1 MYWLIPKL
9 LSSFLL
15 LPFNLL
21 ILFGIGIVLLSRRP
35 RLGRNLI
42 IIAWLALWVLSTPV
56 ISATLLQSLENTPP
70 LQLDRLPT
78 DVDAIVVLSGGTYC
92 NASEYGKD
100 TVGPYTLERLRYAAE
115 LYRRT
120 GKPILVTGGKLS
132 NPIPEAIVMKETLE
146 HDFYVPVS
154 WLEERSHDTMEN
166 ARFSAVLVRDQGVR
180 RIFLVTHASHIPRA
194 QAAFQK
200 AGFEVIPAP
209 TKFTTRCRLT
219 PLGFLPNSSALTVS
233 TNALYEWIGLV
244 WYQLR

>member
-1 MYWLIPKL
+1 MHWLIPKL

-21 ILFGIGIVLLSRRP
+21 ILFGIGIVLLSRHP

-42 IIAWLALWVLSTPV
+42 IIAWLALWTLSTPI
-56 ISATLLQSLENTPP
+56 ISATLLQSLEHTPA

-92 NASEYGKD
+92 NAPEYGKD
-100 TVGPYTLERLRYAAE
+100 TVSPYTLERLRYAAE
-115 LYRRT
+115 LHRRT

-132 NPIPEAIVMKETLE
+132 NPIPEAIAMKETLE
-146 HDFYVPVS
+146 HDFHVPVR
-154 WLEERSHDTMEN
+154 WLEEQSHDTMEN
-166 ARFSAVLVRDQGVR
+166 ARFSAAVVKDQGVHR
-180 RIFLVTHASHIPRA
+180 VFLVTHAAHMPRA
-194 QAAFQK
+194 QAVFQK

-209 TKFTTRCRLT
+209 TRFTTRCRLT
-219 PLGFLPNSSALTVS
+219 PLSFLPTSSALAVS
-233 TNALYEWIGLV
+233 AIALHEWIGLA

>member
-1 MYWLIPKL
+1 MHWLIPKL
-9 LSSFLL
+9 ISSVLL

-21 ILFGIGIVLLSRRP
+21 ILFGVGIVLLPRRP

-42 IIAWLALWVLSTPV
+42 IIAWLALWALSTPV
-56 ISATLLQSLENTPP
+56 ISATLLQSLENTPA
-70 LQLDRLPT
+70 LQLDQLPT

-92 NASEYGKD
+92 IAPEYGKD
-100 TVGPYTLERLRYAAE
+100 TVGPYTLERIRYAAE

-120 GKPILVTGGKLS
+120 GKPVLVTGGKLS

-146 HDFYVPVS
+146 HDFHVPVR
-154 WLEERSHDTMEN
+154 WLEEQSHDTMEN
-166 ARFSAVLVRDQGVR
+166 ARFSAAVVKNQGVR
-180 RIFLVTHASHIPRA
+180 RIFLVTHAAHIPRA

-209 TKFTTRCRLT
+209 IRFTTRCRLT
-219 PLGFLPNSSALTVS
+219 PLGFLPTSSALAGS
-233 TNALYEWIGLV
+233 AAAFHEWIGLV

>member
-1 MYWLIPKL
+1 MYWLIPKF
-9 LSSFLL
+9 LSSFLR

-21 ILFGIGIVLLSRRP
+21 ILFGVGIVLLSRHP

-42 IIAWLALWVLSTPV
+42 IIAWLALWSLSTPV
-56 ISATLLQSLENTPP
+56 ISTMLLQSLENIPP

-78 DVDAIVVLSGGTYC
+78 NVDAIIVLSGGTYC
-92 NASEYGKD
+92 DAPEYGKD
-100 TVGPYTLERLRYAAE
+100 TVGPSTLERLRYAAE
-115 LYRRT
+115 LYRHT

-132 NPIPEAIVMKETLE
+132 NPIPEAIMMKETLE
-146 HDFYVPVS
+146 HDLHVPVR

-166 ARFSAVLVRDQGVR
+166 ARFSAAVVKDQGVR

-200 AGFEVIPAP
+200 AGFEVLPAP

-219 PLGFLPNSSALTVS
+219 PLDFLPNSSALTVS
-233 TNALYEWIGLV
+233 ANALHEWIGLV